1 MLTKRPETHYTNV
14 YEYSYVVL
22 PDGSTMILK
31 VANAVPMSAA
41 DDINAVT
48 AKGDKQ

>member
-1 MLTKRPETHYTNV
+1 MLTKRLETHYTNV
-14 YEYSYVVL
+14 AEYSYIVL

-41 DDINAVT
+41 DDINVFT
-48 AKGDKQ
+48 TKGD